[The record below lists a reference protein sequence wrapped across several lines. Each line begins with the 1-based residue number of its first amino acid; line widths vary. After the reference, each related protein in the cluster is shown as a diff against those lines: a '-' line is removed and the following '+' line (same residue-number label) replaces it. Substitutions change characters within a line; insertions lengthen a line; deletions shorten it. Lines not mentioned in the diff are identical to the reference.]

1 MTDNQTK
8 CGIIYEKIA
17 MRAGNDERMINYE
30 WPIHTG
36 IQTADMCNMS
46 INFSNILPKECISF
60 KMHQFSLFS

>member
-1 MTDNQTK
+1 MTHNQTK

-30 WPIHTG
+30 RPIHTG

-46 INFSNILPKECISF
+46 INFNILPKECISF
-60 KMHQFSLFS
+60 KIHQFSLFS